1 MENNTLGEEIARY
14 RKEAGLT
21 QEELGRAVGISAQA
35 VSRWEC
41 GGTPDVTLL
50 PAIARRLGVSID
62 ALFGRETGER
72 EDVEET
78 VGRWLGAMPE
88 RERMERLCRLVWRCV
103 RYFVPEGIDVPQMEY
118 LKNCRNSLDGKIMY
132 TKLQGGGG
140 LLMDVH
146 AEDMSFVTLWPEP
159 KEGYA
164 PFFAPME
171 SYRRLFAV
179 LAKPHC
185 LELLD
190 SLYWKKSNFFIP
202 AVIARQSGIPQETV
216 SQLLEELVGLGVL
229 WSMKL
234 ELEEGEVT
242 AYKLAEPLGLVPFL
256 LAAQGFM
263 ETSSNYVYFYDDE
276 KPLLRGAEWK
286 RKRGEND
293 ETEEG

>member
-1 MENNTLGEEIARY
+1 MENNMLGEEIARY

-62 ALFGRETGER
+62 ALFGRETGEK

-78 VGRWLGAMPE
+78 VGRWLGALPE
-88 RERMERLCRLVWRCV
+88 QERMERLCRLVWRCI

-118 LKNCRNSLDGKIMY
+118 LKNCRNSLEGKIMY

-146 AEDMSFVTLWPEP
+146 AED
-159 KEGYA
+159 K
-164 PFFAPME
+164 
-171 SYRRLFAV
+171 SYRKLFAV